1 MSRNYW
7 LDLYTGKTWEEF
19 LASGGDV
26 CAFRKSRKKIASR
39 IHPGDYLVCYLTG
52 ISRLAGILEVKS
64 ESFYDETPIYEDDVF
79 PVRFKVN
86 TLYKLDLKTAIPILT
101 LKDKLPMLQNLKS
114 PNAWTGHFRGSPAKL
129 SQKDGEVI
137 VEAIRQAKEHPISL
151 DFDEKKLAHR
161 PRKTYKTKQGTEVTV
176 PEPEEPARGV
186 EAETPGQTKHEEI
199 QYMLLKLGSDLGLDV
214 CVARN
219 DRNKA
224 FMGKNFSEIPSMR
237 GQVPRQFDEATNK
250 TIEYIDV
257 LWLQG
262 DAIVAAFEVE
272 HTTAIYSGLLRMSD
286 LVSMQPNINLKLYL
300 VAPDERRDKI
310 FEEIRRPTFARLKPP
325 LTKMCKFIAYSKL
338 EREVIQLGPKV
349 KFMKPEFIEE
359 ITESCED

>member
-1 MSRNYW
+1 M
-7 LDLYTGKTWEEF
+7 
-19 LASGGDV
+19 
-26 CAFRKSRKKIASR
+26 
-39 IHPGDYLVCYLTG
+39 
-52 ISRLAGILEVKS
+52 EVTS
-64 ESFYDETPIYEDDVF
+64 ESFYDETPIYEDDIF
-79 PVRFKVN
+79 PVRIKVKA
-86 TLYKLDLKTAIPILT
+86 LYRLDLKTAIPILT

-114 PNAWTGHFRGSPAKL
+114 PHAWTGHFRGSPAKL

-137 VEAIRQAKEHPISL
+137 VEAISRATEHPISL
-151 DFDEKKLAHR
+151 DFDKKKLAHR

-176 PEPEEPARGV
+176 PEPEEPAKGV

-286 LVSMQPNINLKLYL
+286 LVSMQPNINLNLYL

-310 FEEIRRPTFARLKPP
+310 FEEIQRPTFARLKPP

-338 EREVIQLGPKV
+338 KKEVIQLGPKV

>member
-1 MSRNYW
+1 MGRNYW
-7 LDLYTGKTWEEF
+7 LDLWTGKTWQEF
-19 LASGGDV
+19 LDNGGDIS
-26 CAFRKSRKKIASR
+26 AFRESRKKIASR

-52 ISRLAGILEVKS
+52 ISRLVGILEIAS
-64 ESFYDETPIYEDDVF
+64 ETYYDETPLYEDDVF
-79 PVRFKVN
+79 PVRFKVKV
-86 TLYKLDLKTAIPILT
+86 LYKLDLKTAIPILS
-101 LKDKLPMLQNLKS
+101 LKDKLSILQNLKS
-114 PNAWTGHFRGSPAKL
+114 PHSWTGYFRGSPAKL
-129 SQKDGEVI
+129 NQKDAEVI
-137 VEAIRQAKEHPISL
+137 VEAIRQATEHPIVI
-151 DFDEKKLAHR
+151 DFDEKKLSHR
-161 PRKTYKTKQGTEVTV
+161 PLKTYKTKQGIEVTV
-176 PEPEEPARGV
+176 PERDEPAKEI
-186 EAETPGQTKHEEI
+186 EAVTSGQTTHEEI
-199 QYMLLKLGSDLGLDV
+199 QYVLLKLGSDLGLDV

-224 FMGKNFSEIPSMR
+224 FMGKNFGDIPNMR

-300 VAPDERRDKI
+300 VAPDGRRDKI

-325 LTKMCKFIAYSKL
+325 LTKICKFIPYSKL
-338 EREVIQLGPKV
+338 KKEVNQLGSKV
-349 KFMKPEFIEE
+349 KFMKPEFIED
-359 ITESCED
+359 ITESCES